1 MVSFKARRREPEL
14 VAPARPT
21 PRETKAL
28 SDIDDQHALRY
39 YETVIGFFR
48 RCSGDDGP
56 EDPAEAARSA
66 LAEALVYYYPVAG
79 RLREE
84 AGGKLVV
91 DCTAEGV
98 AFVEAD
104 ADVRLEDFG
113 EPLLP
118 PYPCVEEL
126 LCDPAL
132 GYKSGQLVRLM
143 ITMNARGRW
152 NRHTLI
158 PWGYYGN
165 AHFSPIAELTVDEL
179 CKQPL
184 IDTVELVHRTKVSV
198 TKECM
203 ESMVQTIASL
213 RHKPCADPARTY
225 EVSDTKWIAAGNGLQ
240 LGWAE
245 YVGGGIPV
253 AGDIT
258 SKLGSDHMR
267 CKNQDGEDSTVVSM
281 LLPRPAMDRKKQD
294 TNSINLGLAVSSH
307 IIAPAASRI
316 TSCNTSTDKNGV
328 LQGSPDEPQLVSPAW
343 PTPRETKP
351 LSDIDDQHLLRYY
364 ETVVGFFRTC
374 PGRTDRPADLMRAT
388 KAALAEALVYYYPV
402 AGRLREEAGAKLVVD
417 CTAEGV
423 VFVEAEADVALEEFG
438 EPLLPPY
445 PCLEEL
451 LCDPGEINAVIG
463 RPLLFMQVTELKCGG
478 FVAGFHMCHN
488 IADGFDMIQ
497 FMIAVAELAVGD
509 LAGSATSF
517 ELITA
522 VMWRC
527 RTIALGYQS
536 KLTVGELCRQ
546 PFADTVELVRKTKLS
561 VTKERMRSIV
571 DTTAYIRQWPSLVTM
586 DKTYEVSDTRWIAA
600 GNGFQ
605 LGWAEYVGGGIPLAG
620 DLTSKLGSHHMMCK
634 NEDGEVSTVVS
645 LLMPRLA
652 MERFKKEMDV
662 WLNKT
667 EKNLII
673 TSSL

>member
-1 MVSFKARRREPEL
+1 MPQHNTMVSFKARRREPEL

-21 PRETKAL
+21 PRETKSL

-56 EDPAEAARSA
+56 DDPAEAARSA

-118 PYPCVEEL
+118 PYPCVDEL
-126 LCDPAL
+126 LCDPGDTRDVVGRPLLLMQLTRLKCGGFVAGFHMCHNIADGFGIIQLMITIAELACGAEAPSILPVWKREILSVTHSPRTPITYPNHSYEPLLNSLDYASESDDVMLSTPLEEMVVDYFVFGPREMKALESHVPGYLAHSVTSFELLTAVMWRCRTIAL
-132 GYKSGQLVRLM
+132 GYKSSQLVRLM
-143 ITMNARGRW
+143 ITMNARRRW

-179 CKQPL
+179 CRQPL

-203 ESMVQTIASL
+203 ESMVETIASL
-213 RHKPCADPARTY
+213 RHRPCADPARTY

-281 LLPRPAMDRKKQD
+281 LLPRPAM
-294 TNSINLGLAVSSH
+294 
-307 IIAPAASRI
+307 
-316 TSCNTSTDKNGV
+316 
-328 LQGSPDEPQLVSPAW
+328 
-343 PTPRETKP
+343 
-351 LSDIDDQHLLRYY
+351 
-364 ETVVGFFRTC
+364 
-374 PGRTDRPADLMRAT
+374 
-388 KAALAEALVYYYPV
+388 
-402 AGRLREEAGAKLVVD
+402 
-417 CTAEGV
+417 
-423 VFVEAEADVALEEFG
+423 
-438 EPLLPPY
+438 
-445 PCLEEL
+445 
-451 LCDPGEINAVIG
+451 
-463 RPLLFMQVTELKCGG
+463 
-478 FVAGFHMCHN
+478 
-488 IADGFDMIQ
+488 
-497 FMIAVAELAVGD
+497 
-509 LAGSATSF
+509 
-517 ELITA
+517 
-522 VMWRC
+522 
-527 RTIALGYQS
+527 
-536 KLTVGELCRQ
+536 
-546 PFADTVELVRKTKLS
+546 
-561 VTKERMRSIV
+561 
-571 DTTAYIRQWPSLVTM
+571 
-586 DKTYEVSDTRWIAA
+586 
-600 GNGFQ
+600 
-605 LGWAEYVGGGIPLAG
+605 
-620 DLTSKLGSHHMMCK
+620 
-634 NEDGEVSTVVS
+634 
-645 LLMPRLA
+645 
-652 MERFKKEMDV
+652 ERFKNEMAA
-662 WLNKT
+662 WLNKHDD
-667 EKNLII
+667 KNLII
-673 TSSL
+673 QSSL

>member
-1 MVSFKARRREPEL
+1 MPQHNTMVSFKARRREPEL

-126 LCDPAL
+126 LCDPDYFVFGPREMKALESHVPGYLAHSVTSFELLTAVMWRCRTIAL

-281 LLPRPAMDRKKQD
+281 LLPRPAM
-294 TNSINLGLAVSSH
+294 
-307 IIAPAASRI
+307 
-316 TSCNTSTDKNGV
+316 
-328 LQGSPDEPQLVSPAW
+328 
-343 PTPRETKP
+343 
-351 LSDIDDQHLLRYY
+351 
-364 ETVVGFFRTC
+364 
-374 PGRTDRPADLMRAT
+374 
-388 KAALAEALVYYYPV
+388 
-402 AGRLREEAGAKLVVD
+402 
-417 CTAEGV
+417 
-423 VFVEAEADVALEEFG
+423 
-438 EPLLPPY
+438 
-445 PCLEEL
+445 
-451 LCDPGEINAVIG
+451 
-463 RPLLFMQVTELKCGG
+463 
-478 FVAGFHMCHN
+478 
-488 IADGFDMIQ
+488 
-497 FMIAVAELAVGD
+497 
-509 LAGSATSF
+509 
-517 ELITA
+517 
-522 VMWRC
+522 
-527 RTIALGYQS
+527 
-536 KLTVGELCRQ
+536 
-546 PFADTVELVRKTKLS
+546 
-561 VTKERMRSIV
+561 
-571 DTTAYIRQWPSLVTM
+571 
-586 DKTYEVSDTRWIAA
+586 
-600 GNGFQ
+600 
-605 LGWAEYVGGGIPLAG
+605 
-620 DLTSKLGSHHMMCK
+620 
-634 NEDGEVSTVVS
+634 
-645 LLMPRLA
+645 
-652 MERFKKEMDV
+652 ERFKNEMAV
-662 WLNKT
+662 WLNKHDD
-667 EKNLII
+667 KNLII
-673 TSSL
+673 QSSL